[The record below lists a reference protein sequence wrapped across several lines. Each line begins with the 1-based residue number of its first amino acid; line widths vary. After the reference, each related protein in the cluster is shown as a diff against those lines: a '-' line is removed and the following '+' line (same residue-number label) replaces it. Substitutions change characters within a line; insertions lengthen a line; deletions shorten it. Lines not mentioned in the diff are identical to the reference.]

1 MIEVR
6 SRLGSNN
13 YCSAWPKLIQ
23 KKNYKNNYMMAIINV
38 LCINNL
44 QFKNTYFGD
53 EDIGA
58 TLTDPKVVGAK

>member
-1 MIEVR
+1 
-6 SRLGSNN
+6 
-13 YCSAWPKLIQ
+13 
-23 KKNYKNNYMMAIINV
+23 MMAIINV
-38 LCINNL
+38 LCVNNL

>member
-6 SRLGSNN
+6 SRLRSNN
-13 YCSAWPKLIQ
+13 FRSAWPKLIQ

-58 TLTDPKVVGAK
+58 ALTDPKVVGAK

>member
-1 MIEVR
+1 MIEVH
-6 SRLGSNN
+6 SRLRSNN
-13 YCSAWPKLIQ
+13 FGSAWPKLIQ
-23 KKNYKNNYMMAIINV
+23 KKNYKNNYMISIINV

-53 EDIGA
+53 EDMGA